1 MPESMTIRNVSR
13 SEMSQLI
20 DWAADEGWNPGL
32 HDAACFYET
41 DPKGFFI
48 GELRGEPVGCISA
61 VAYNDA
67 FGFVGFYIVRPEF
80 RGLGYGFRLWQAAME
95 YMKGRNVGLDG
106 VVAQQENYQKS
117 GFHFA
122 YNNIRYEFK
131 TLDLPMKGSSPPVVP
146 LSQVGFDELAAY
158 DGAVFSVERRRF
170 LQPWISQSGGVALG
184 SLRDGRLSGYGLLR
198 SCRSGCKI
206 GPLFADTAEI
216 ADALFGALVQQV
228 PGAVVYLDVPAV
240 NPAAMAL
247 AQKYQM
253 QPVFETAR
261 MYTGGPPKVLLD
273 KVFGVTSFE
282 LG

>member
-32 HDAACFYET
+32 HDAACFFET
-41 DPKGFFI
+41 DPSGFFI
-48 GELRGEPVGCISA
+48 GELQGEPVGCISA

-122 YNNIRYEFK
+122 YNNIRYEVK
-131 TLDLPMKGSSPPVVP
+131 NPGLPMKGSYPSVVS
-146 LSQVGFDELAAY
+146 LGRVAFDELAAY

-170 LQPWISQSGGVALG
+170 LQPWISQPGGVALG

-198 SCRSGCKI
+198 NCRSGCKI

-216 ADALFGALVQQV
+216 ADELFGALVQQV

-261 MYTGGPPKVLLD
+261 MYTGWPPKVLLD

>member
-1 MPESMTIRNVSR
+1 MPESMTIRNISR
-13 SEMSQLI
+13 SEMSLLI

-41 DPKGFFI
+41 DPRGFFI
-48 GELRGEPVGCISA
+48 GELRGAPVGCISA

-80 RGLGYGFRLWQAAME
+80 RGRGYGFRLWQAAME
-95 YMKGRNVGLDG
+95 YMKGRNIGLDG

-117 GFHFA
+117 GFHLA
-122 YNNIRYEFK
+122 YKNIRYEGK
-131 TLDLPMKGSSPPVVP
+131 SPSLSIKRSHPSVVS
-146 LSQVGFDELAAY
+146 LSQVAFDELAAY
-158 DGAVFSVERRRF
+158 DEAVFSMERKRF
-170 LQPWISQSGGVALG
+170 LQPWISQPGGVALG
-184 SLRDGRLSGYGLLR
+184 SLSDGRLSGYGILR
-198 SCRSGCKI
+198 NCRSGCKI

-216 ADALFGALVQQV
+216 AAELFQAMVQQV
-228 PGAVVYLDVPAV
+228 PGAVFYLDAPAV

-261 MYTGGPPKVLLD
+261 MYTGGPPKILLD
-273 KVFGVTSFE
+273 KVFGVTSYE

>member
-48 GELRGEPVGCISA
+48 GELRGAPVGCISA

-80 RGLGYGFRLWQAAME
+80 RGRGYGFRLWQAAME

-131 TLDLPMKGSSPPVVP
+131 TLDLPMKGSYPSVVS
-146 LSQVGFDELAAY
+146 LGRVAFDELAAY

-170 LQPWISQSGGVALG
+170 LQPWISQPGGVALG

-261 MYTGGPPKVLLD
+261 MYTGWPPKVLLD

>member
-41 DPKGFFI
+41 DPGGFFI
-48 GELRGEPVGCISA
+48 GELQSEPVGCISA

-80 RGLGYGFRLWQAAME
+80 RGRGYGFRLWQAAME

-122 YNNIRYEFK
+122 YNNIRYEVK
-131 TLDLPMKGSSPPVVP
+131 NPDLPMQGSYPSVVS
-146 LSQVGFDELAAY
+146 LGRVAFDELAAY
-158 DGAVFSVERRRF
+158 DGAVFSVDRRRF
-170 LQPWISQSGGVALG
+170 LQPWISQPGGVALG

-261 MYTGGPPKVLLD
+261 MYTGWPPKVLLD

>member
-1 MPESMTIRNVSR
+1 MPESMTIRNISR
-13 SEMSQLI
+13 GEMSRLI

-41 DPKGFFI
+41 DPRGFFI
-48 GELRGEPVGCISA
+48 GELRGVPVGCISA

-67 FGFVGFYIVRPEF
+67 FGFVGFYIVKPEF
-80 RGLGYGFRLWQAAME
+80 RGRGYGYRLWQAAME

-122 YNNIRYEFK
+122 YNNIRYEVIN
-131 TLDLPMKGSSPPVVP
+131 LNLPMKRNRPSVVS
-146 LSQVGFDELAAY
+146 LSQVAFDELAAY
-158 DGAVFSVERRRF
+158 DEAVFSVERKRF
-170 LQPWISQSGGVALG
+170 LQPWISQPGGVALG
-184 SLRDGRLSGYGLLR
+184 SLSDGRLSGYGMLR

-206 GPLFADTAEI
+206 GPLFADTAEV
-216 ADALFGALVQQV
+216 ASELFQALVQQV
-228 PGAVVYLDVPAV
+228 PGTAVYLDVPAV

-247 AQKYQM
+247 AEKHQM

-261 MYTGGPPKVLLD
+261 MYTGRPPKIPLD

>member
-1 MPESMTIRNVSR
+1 
-13 SEMSQLI
+13 
-20 DWAADEGWNPGL
+20 
-32 HDAACFYET
+32 
-41 DPKGFFI
+41 
-48 GELRGEPVGCISA
+48 
-61 VAYNDA
+61 
-67 FGFVGFYIVRPEF
+67 
-80 RGLGYGFRLWQAAME
+80 ME

-158 DGAVFSVERRRF
+158 DGALFSVERRRF
-170 LQPWISQSGGVALG
+170 LQPWISQPGGVALG

>member
-1 MPESMTIRNVSR
+1 MPELMTIRNVSR

-41 DPKGFFI
+41 DPGGFFI
-48 GELRGEPVGCISA
+48 GELQSEPVGCISA

-80 RGLGYGFRLWQAAME
+80 RGRGYGFRLWQAAME

-122 YNNIRYEFK
+122 YNNIRYEVK
-131 TLDLPMKGSSPPVVP
+131 NPDLPMQGSYPSVVS
-146 LSQVGFDELAAY
+146 LGRVAFDELAAY

-170 LQPWISQSGGVALG
+170 LQPWISQPGGVALG

-261 MYTGGPPKVLLD
+261 MYTGWPPKVLLD